1 MRNHEVDAKGKAAG
15 GSAAANGAVSSKR
28 RKRRS
33 WGLEDK
39 IRVARESF
47 ATDETVASVARR
59 YGISRYRLSSWRS
72 LLRRGKL
79 VAPSSAQAGAAGA
92 FAAVEVE
99 ERPSVVIE
107 GGGVTVRLEG
117 GLDGAGIAAIAV
129 ALAGTR

>member
-1 MRNHEVDAKGKAAG
+1 MRNHEVDAKNKAVG
-15 GSAAANGAVSSKR
+15 GSAAANGAAASKR

-33 WGLEDK
+33 WGVEDK

-79 VAPSSAQAGAAGA
+79 VAPSSAQAGQRWTQSLDRLAANL
-92 FAAVEVE
+92 
-99 ERPSVVIE
+99 RWYLLSIICCQIE
-107 GGGVTVRLEG
+107 QSSSSLS
-117 GLDGAGIAAIAV
+117 
-129 ALAGTR
+129 

>member
-1 MRNHEVDAKGKAAG
+1 MRNHEVDANGKAAG
-15 GSAAANGAVSSKR
+15 GSAANGAVSSKR

-33 WGLEDK
+33 WGVEDK

-79 VAPSSAQAGAAGA
+79 VAPTSAQAGPDGA

-99 ERPSVVIE
+99 ERHSVVIE

-117 GLDGAGIAAIAV
+117 GLDGAGIAAITV